1 MTEILILAGAVAFCL
16 ICAAACLRWEAIA
29 IPVLISAVVEV
40 HLGLDLGWQLD
51 FTSIYPI
58 DLIVLAAALA
68 ATIRQITGVE
78 RGAAS
83 LIWLLTLACWALALA
98 RGMSAYGPVDAL
110 IGFRKFLYVAVLG
123 LYVLSFPI
131 NSRDILRFFVM
142 WALAAVLLSLYATLV
157 MIDSSFSLRIEEQ
170 FISNYIFANERALP
184 AVGALFIAQAAL
196 VGLSLSLRDQHLPW
210 RILAVALLPLVVVLY
225 HRTVWVAVLAGIFVL
240 LIADPRRGMRMLPM
254 LMLIGIVSI
263 FSLLLMSSFG
273 LDVVARSL
281 RDAVLEPL
289 DYSASSIGWRVEGW
303 QVLVSRAFGE
313 GPLRILFG
321 AGFGVDY
328 VRRIGWSTVAY
339 SPHNLYVEIFLTAG
353 LLGLMPFLW
362 FFSHTLYRAF
372 IDTDYTLRT
381 TRIVLLSSLMIFG
394 LSYNFNYEQGLL
406 LGMLGALWQRQS
418 RAETAMQPHRAG
430 I

>member
-40 HLGLDLGWQLD
+40 HLGLNLGWQLD

-78 RGAAS
+78 RGMAS

-98 RGMSAYGPVDAL
+98 RGMATFGPVDAL
-110 IGFRKFLYVAVLG
+110 IGFRKFLYVGVLG

-131 NSRDILRFFVM
+131 GSRDILRFFVM
-142 WALAAVLLSLYATLV
+142 WAVAAGLLSLYAALV

-184 AVGALFIAQAAL
+184 AVGALFIAQSAL

-273 LDVVARSL
+273 LDLVARSL

-303 QVLVSRAFGE
+303 QVLVSRAIGE

-328 VRRIGWSTVAY
+328 VRRIGWSTVAH

-362 FFSHTLYRAF
+362 FFGHTLYRAF

-406 LGMLGALWQRQS
+406 LGMLGALWQRQHA
-418 RAETAMQPHRAG
+418 AETAMQLHRAG
-430 I
+430 V